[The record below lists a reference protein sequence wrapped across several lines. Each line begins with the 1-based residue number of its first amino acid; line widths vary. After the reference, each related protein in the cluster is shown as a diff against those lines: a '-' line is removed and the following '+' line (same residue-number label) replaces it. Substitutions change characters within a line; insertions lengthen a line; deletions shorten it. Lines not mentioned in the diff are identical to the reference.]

1 MRTTAEGVE
10 TAAQLERIRAEG
22 CTEAQGYLL
31 GRPVP
36 AAELAEVIRRYGGD
50 PADRTLGEAA

>member
-1 MRTTAEGVE
+1 VE
-10 TAAQLERIRAEG
+10 ALAQLERIRAEG

-36 AAELAEVIRRYGGD
+36 AAELPEVIRRLGGTGG
-50 PADRTLGEAA
+50 PPGMGEAA